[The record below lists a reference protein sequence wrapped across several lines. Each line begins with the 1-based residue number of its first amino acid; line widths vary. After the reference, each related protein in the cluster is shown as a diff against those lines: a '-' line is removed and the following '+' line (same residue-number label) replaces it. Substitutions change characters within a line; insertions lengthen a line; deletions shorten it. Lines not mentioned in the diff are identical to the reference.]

1 MSTLEAANTEVQ
13 VTEAPASPRRK
24 ILFLSP
30 YFPPEM
36 GAPSARVSELARH
49 WVQAGHD
56 VTVLTAFPN
65 QPNGVVPPQYRKAM
79 RRLILT
85 EDYHGARVE
94 RTWLIPT
101 PNRKPWERIANYSS
115 YCFSALL
122 RGLFLP
128 RPEVIIGTSPQM
140 LAAVAGLWLAK
151 LRGVPF
157 IFEVRDLWP
166 ESLAGVGLAGHKQA
180 LYRLVGRLAAMLY
193 RRSDH
198 VVVVSPAFRE
208 HLHRNWNVPLERI
221 SIVVNGVE
229 PQVFSPAP
237 PDQRLLGELGLAGK
251 FVVSYIGMLG
261 SAQGVST
268 ILEAAAL
275 LRHRPEIAFLLVG
288 DGAERGR
295 IEGQVRE
302 QKLENLKLLPQQPR
316 SAVPGLIASSNACLV
331 VLRDAEVFKTVIP
344 TKMLE
349 FMSCARPVVVAVQ
362 GQAREIVEAAEA
374 GICVPPENPGALA
387 AAVERLYGD
396 EAERERLGQN
406 GRRYIVGHM
415 SREQTASDYLKVI
428 ERVVEAV
435 QPPRV
440 PAQSSVRSEV

>member
-1 MSTLEAANTEVQ
+1 MSTLEATTAGVQ
-13 VTEAPASPRRK
+13 AAETPASPRRK

-49 WVQAGHD
+49 WVQAGHE

-65 QPNGVVPPQYRKAM
+65 QPSGVVPPEYRRAM
-79 RRLILT
+79 RRLLLT

-115 YCFSALL
+115 YCVSALL
-122 RGLFLP
+122 RGLFLS
-128 RPEVIIGTSPQM
+128 RPEVIIATSPQM

-151 LRGVPF
+151 LRRVPF

-166 ESLAGVGLAGHKQA
+166 ESLVGVGLAGRTDP
-180 LYRLVGRLAAMLY
+180 LYRLVGKLAGMLY
-193 RRSDH
+193 RYSDH
-198 VVVVSPAFRE
+198 VVVVSPAFKDY
-208 HLHRNWNVPLERI
+208 LHRNWSVPLERM

-229 PQVFSPAP
+229 PGVFSPGEP
-237 PDQRLLGELGLAGK
+237 NEQLLGELGLAGK

-261 SAQGVST
+261 SAHGVST
-268 ILEAAAL
+268 VLEAAAL

-288 DGAERGR
+288 AGAERDR
-295 IEGQVRE
+295 IEDQVRE
-302 QKLENLKLLPQQPR
+302 QQLDNLKLLPQQPR
-316 SAVPGLIASSNACLV
+316 SAVPGLIASSKACLV

-349 FMSCARPVVVAVQ
+349 FMSCGRPVVVAVQ
-362 GQAREIVEAAEA
+362 GQAQEIVEAAQA

-387 AAVERLYGD
+387 AAIERLYGD
-396 EAERERLGQN
+396 EAERERMGRN
-406 GRRYIVGHM
+406 GRSYIVSHM
-415 SREQTASDYLKVI
+415 SREQTAHEYLKVI
-428 ERVVEAV
+428 ERVVEAA

-440 PAQSSVRSEV
+440 PAHSGVRSEV